1 MGAFGSNLEKMI
13 VRSLLFAL
21 AVACSSAALAQ
32 SYPAKPI
39 RIVVGYPPGGSGDFT
54 TRIIADELSKE
65 LSASIIVENKPGAG
79 GSIASEFVAKAA
91 PDGYTLLNQGNHA
104 INKGLYKNL
113 AYDDKDFIPVCRVAV
128 GTTIMVVGSN
138 SQFNTAKELIAFA
151 KANPGK
157 LFSASAGFGSA
168 PHLASVG
175 FEAAA
180 GVKFTTIQFK
190 GGGPASQSLL
200 AGDTQVMFA
209 TSPTVMGF
217 IKAGRMRP
225 LLVTLPKGSPS
236 IPGIPG
242 GDEAGVPGFESTFW
256 FGLYVP
262 AGTPME
268 IVRRLHA
275 AAAKGLAKPDI
286 RDKIALQGM
295 DASPSASPEAF
306 AAEIRAEAPMW
317 ERVIRESGAKVE

>member
-1 MGAFGSNLEKMI
+1 
-13 VRSLLFAL
+13 
-21 AVACSSAALAQ
+21 
-32 SYPAKPI
+32 
-39 RIVVGYPPGGSGDFT
+39 VVGYPPGGSGDFT
-54 TRIIADELSKE
+54 TRIIGDELSKE
-65 LSASIIVENKPGAG
+65 LGVAIIVENRPGAG

-104 INKGLYKNL
+104 INKNLYKTL
-113 AYDDKDFIPVCRVAV
+113 SYDDKDFIPVCRVAL
-128 GTTIMVVGSN
+128 GTTILVVGNKSPFN
-138 SQFNTAKELIAFA
+138 SVKDLIAYA
-151 KANPGK
+151 KASPGK

-175 FEAAA
+175 FESAA
-180 GVKFTTIQFK
+180 GIKFTTIQFK

-200 AGDTQVMFA
+200 AGDTQLMFA
-209 TSPTVMGF
+209 TSPTVTGF
-217 IKAGRMRP
+217 IKGGRMRP

-256 FGLYVP
+256 FGLYAP
-262 AGTPME
+262 AATPIE

-275 AAAKGLAKPDI
+275 AAAKGLAKPEV
-286 RDKIALQGM
+286 REKIALQGM

>member
-1 MGAFGSNLEKMI
+1 MRL
-13 VRSLLFAL
+13 SLILALASVFVSTL
-21 AVACSSAALAQ
+21 AVAQ
-32 SYPAKPI
+32 GYPTKPI

-54 TRIIADELSKE
+54 TRIIADEIGKE
-65 LSASIIVENKPGAG
+65 LGTSIIVENKPGAG

-91 PDGYTLLNQGNHA
+91 PDGYTILNQGNHA
-104 INKGLYKNL
+104 INKNLYKNL

-128 GTTIMVVGSN
+128 GTTIMVVSN
-138 SQFNTAKELIAFA
+138 SSPFNTAKELIAFA

-180 GVKFTTIQFK
+180 GVKFTTIQYK
-190 GGGPASQSLL
+190 GGGPASQSLI

-217 IKAGRMRP
+217 IKGGRMRP

-242 GDEAGVPGFESTFW
+242 GNDAGVPGFESTFW

-262 AGTPME
+262 AGTPMD

-275 AAAKGLAKPDI
+275 AAAKGLAKQEV